1 MIKVRIIPLP
11 GAIQSTDSFSFTME
25 TALVVAD
32 KSSKLSVDIE
42 AKPGIVGGRYFVDK
56 RIGEGSFGVI
66 YKGN

>member
-1 MIKVRIIPLP
+1 
-11 GAIQSTDSFSFTME
+11 ME
-25 TALVVAD
+25 TALVVVD

-42 AKPGIVGGRYFVDK
+42 AKPGIVGSRYFVDK